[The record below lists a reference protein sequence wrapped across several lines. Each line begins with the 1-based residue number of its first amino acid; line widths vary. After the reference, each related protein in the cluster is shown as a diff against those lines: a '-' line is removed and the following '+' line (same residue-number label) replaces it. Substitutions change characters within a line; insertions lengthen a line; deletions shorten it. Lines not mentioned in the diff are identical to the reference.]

1 MTANPDF
8 KPGDEPYL
16 MISDGL
22 GKEMPVMYLVE
33 QRLHLQE
40 WLLLAELLIF
50 FFLYR
55 PGYGVPVGLV
65 SVLYVRMLVSV
76 CCLHCTSRFCHCAVL
91 LAMVCQSRIQLAMMC
106 QLYYNLLLW
115 CAGYVDSL

>member
-33 QRLHLQE
+33 QRLIASAG
-40 WLLLAELLIF
+40 LA
-50 FFLYR
+50 
-55 PGYGVPVGLV
+55 
-65 SVLYVRMLVSV
+65 
-76 CCLHCTSRFCHCAVL
+76 
-91 LAMVCQSRIQLAMMC
+91 
-106 QLYYNLLLW
+106 
-115 CAGYVDSL
+115 SLGQAS